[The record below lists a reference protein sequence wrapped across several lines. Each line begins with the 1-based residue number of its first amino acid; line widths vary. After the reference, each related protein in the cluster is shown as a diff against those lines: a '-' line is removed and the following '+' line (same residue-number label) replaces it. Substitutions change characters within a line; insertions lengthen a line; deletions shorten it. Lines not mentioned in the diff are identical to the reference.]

1 MPKRKKPSAT
11 AVNILRK
18 SKGATKK
25 PLGKPKKKSYKNA

>member
-11 AVNILRK
+11 VVNVLRK

-25 PLGKPKKKSYKNA
+25 PLGKPKSKGYKNA